1 MIMNR
6 KNCFHRTLLFL
17 ALSLI
22 CGICAQSQKQESAGA
37 HRTIGYI
44 SSPLTFEPNLG
55 QAAARVQFLS
65 LGSGYSLF
73 LAPNEAVLNLERQ
86 QTSTSQEPLSKLEA
100 PAIDTLRMKLV
111 GANANAAVV
120 GVDPQPGLVSYLVGN
135 DPKKWRSGVP
145 TFGRVNYTQVYPG
158 VDLVFYGNQ
167 RQLEYDFVV
176 ASGADPNQIAWQI
189 DGASPAI
196 DKDGNLELTAANGPA
211 SFKKPVLY
219 QMNGDSKVAVNGSF
233 EVAGSKISFK
243 LGDYDHAK
251 PLIIDPVLSYATY
264 LGGTSTDHI
273 GRFIGPGNNSPTQA
287 IAVDAEGS
295 VYVTGYTY
303 STDFPTQYPYESAP
317 PAKMTGVSPGQWA
330 SIFVTKF
337 SPDGSS
343 LIYST
348 YLGGNGYDYGDAI
361 AVDSNGNAYITGTT
375 TSPDF
380 PITAGAYQTVCSP
393 IPDFYHGPTIGETSS
408 CNSFYNASAFLTKL
422 NSTGTAL
429 VYSTFL
435 SGEGSAE
442 AVSIALDPA
451 GRAYIAGNV
460 QGYCY
465 GAPTTPGPYPYT
477 CFPTTP
483 GAAVS
488 GTVTGGGSPNY
499 GFVAVFDPTGAQLLY
514 SSLFGDT
521 SGANGAGETDATGI
535 AVDPNGYFYLA
546 GHTQAAALPT
556 TPGVIQPTQGP
567 LYNPVRFYAWRG
579 FVAKFNPVTS
589 PGGATLAH
597 ATYIG
602 APALNSTSN
611 VSDFV
616 SGLATDNDGDVYITG
631 YTQSPNYPVT
641 AGAYQTSCGYGGGQ
655 SCATTYVTKLNP
667 TLSAIEW
674 ATYLGNTTGSSSDN
688 IGTSGPMQVDE
699 NGNVYVT
706 GQAWFGFPQVNAV
719 EPAAVGGSLPTFV
732 AELDPKGQ
740 KLLFATQI
748 NTELNS
754 IAQSTVSPA
763 GVVVDAT
770 GNIFVAANTVG
781 PGLLVTPGVFMPTEN
796 DFGGLCCAYG
806 NGAVAKIAPQGAAT
820 AALTALPSPAPA
832 GQTVTLKATITPT
845 VQYAS
850 VPTGTVVFKDG
861 STDLGTVT
869 LSGGVATFTTSTLP
883 AGDHTMTAVYS
894 GDSTYPWESG
904 SASLTITP
912 TDTAPTISPNPA
924 AFGDQPL
931 NTPAQIPV
939 TVTNTGTNPL
949 VISSVAPLIS
959 SDFSLTKNCITTL
972 AVNASC
978 QIAITFIPTVA
989 SAESATFTISDNAG
1003 IQIFHASGTGV
1014 SPVTSQ
1020 TITFN
1025 PLSNVTYGSG
1035 PIALTATA
1043 SSGLP
1048 VSYLVTGPVLRSGSS
1063 LTTTGTGVVTVT
1075 ASQSGNANYSAA
1087 TPVVRSFEVVKALLT
1102 VKANDVSRSY
1112 GTANRAFTYSI
1123 AGFVNN
1129 ETSAVVSGT
1138 ATETTTAT
1146 STSDVGSYPITF
1158 STENL
1163 TAVNYTFNYV
1173 NGTLTVLGGVS
1184 QTITF
1189 NPPPNVTYGVSS
1201 IALTAIASSGLPVT
1215 YQVTGPAT
1223 VNGSTLTNIGAGP
1236 VTVTAS
1242 QAGNS
1247 NYAAATPVSRSFTV
1261 APAILTVT
1269 ANNASRAFGGANPP
1283 FTYTIAGLVNGDTT
1297 AAVSGTATETTT
1309 AITTSPGGTYPIT
1322 FSTKALTAPNYA
1334 FTYVNGTLTV
1344 SAAPTVVLT
1353 TTATLTK
1360 VSGGYQATIKITN
1373 SGSGPA
1379 TNVLVTTA
1387 TLGVASGSPL
1397 PQSLGTLA
1405 AGGGSATF
1413 TVTFPLSAGTDGA
1426 TVIEKYA
1433 GTYTGGSFT
1442 GSLRAVLP

>member
-17 ALSLI
+17 ALALI
-22 CGICAQSQKQESAGA
+22 CCEYAQSEMPGSAAA
-37 HRTIGYI
+37 HRTIGSI

-73 LAPNEAVLNLERQ
+73 LAPNEAILNLERQ
-86 QTSTSQEPLSKLEA
+86 QTTASQGPFGKLEA
-100 PAIDTLRMKLV
+100 PAIDTLHMKLV
-111 GANANAAVV
+111 GANTNAVVV
-120 GVDPQPGLVSYLVGN
+120 GVDPQPGVVSYLVGN
-135 DPKKWRSGVP
+135 DPKKWHSGVP
-145 TFGRVNYTQVYPG
+145 TFGKVNYSQIYPG

-176 ASGADPNQIAWQI
+176 APGVDPNQIAWQI
-189 DGASPAI
+189 DGASPTV
-196 DKDGNLELTAANGPA
+196 DKDGNLELNAANGPV
-211 SFKKPVLY
+211 SFKRLAVY
-219 QMNGDSKVAVNGSF
+219 QLNGDNKVAVDGSF
-233 EVAGSKISFK
+233 EIAGNKISFRF
-243 LGDYDHAK
+243 GDYDHAK

-264 LGGTSTDHI
+264 LGGTSTDYI
-273 GRFIGPGNNSPTQA
+273 GSWVGPGHTSPTQA
-287 IAVDAEGS
+287 IAVDAQGS

-303 STDFPTQYPYESAP
+303 SIDFPTTQNPYRSTP
-317 PAKMTGVSPGQWA
+317 PTKMPGVSPGSWA
-330 SIFVTKF
+330 SVFVTKF

-343 LIYST
+343 LVYST
-348 YLGGNGYDYGDAI
+348 YLGGNGEDYGFAI
-361 AVDSNGNAYITGTT
+361 AVDSGGNAYVTGST

-380 PITAGAYQTVCSP
+380 PATQGAYQTVCSP
-393 IPDFYHGPTIGETSS
+393 APTNLPPPYASNCT
-408 CNSFYNASAFLTKL
+408 SFYQPSAFVTKL
-422 NSTGTAL
+422 NSTGTGL

-435 SGEGSAE
+435 GGWGNSG
-442 AVSIALDPA
+442 AVAITVDNA

-460 QGYCY
+460 EEYCY
-465 GAPTTPGPYPYT
+465 VYTTFQG

-488 GTVTGGGSPNY
+488 GSVTGGGSPNY

-514 SSLFGDT
+514 SSMFGDP
-521 SGANGAGETDATGI
+521 SGAEGAGETDAVGV
-535 AVDPNGYFYLA
+535 AVDPNGYFYLV
-546 GHTQAAALPT
+546 GHTRAAALPT
-556 TPGVIQPTQGP
+556 TAGVIQPTQGP
-567 LYNPVRFYAWRG
+567 SYNGQYLYAWRG

-589 PGGATLAH
+589 TGGATLAY
-597 ATYIG
+597 ATYLG

-616 SGLATDNDGDVYITG
+616 SGVATDNEGDAYITG

-641 AGAYQTSCGYGGGQ
+641 TGAYQTTCGYGGGQ
-655 SCATTYVTKLNP
+655 SCAATYVTKLNP

-674 ATYLGNTTGSSSDN
+674 ATYVGNTNGSSSDN
-688 IGTSGPMQVDE
+688 IAISGPMQIDG
-699 NGNVYVT
+699 NGNVYIT

-719 EPAAVGGSLPTFV
+719 EPTSIGGNVPSFV
-732 AELDPKGQ
+732 AELDPSGQ
-740 KLLFATQI
+740 KLLFSTQ
-748 NTELNS
+748 LNS
-754 IAQSTVSPA
+754 EVNSIGVSEELPA
-763 GVVVDAT
+763 GVAIDAA
-770 GNIFVAANTVG
+770 GNIYVAGNITG
-781 PGLLVTPGVFMPTEN
+781 PNLIVTPGAFMTTEN
-796 DFGGLCCAYG
+796 DFNGQCCGYG
-806 NGAVAKIAPQGAAT
+806 NGFVAKIAPQGTAT

-832 GQTVTLKATITPT
+832 GQTITLKATITPT

-850 VPTGTVVFKDG
+850 VPTGTVVFQDG
-861 STDLGTVT
+861 STELGTVT

-959 SDFSLTKNCITTL
+959 SDFSLTNNCITTL

-1003 IQIFHASGTGV
+1003 IHIFHASGTGV

-1063 LTTTGTGVVTVT
+1063 LSTTGTGVVTVT

-1087 TPVVRSFEVVKALLT
+1087 TSVVRSFEVVKALLT
-1102 VKANDVSRSY
+1102 VKTNNVSRPY
-1112 GTANRAFTYSI
+1112 GTANPAFTYSI
-1123 AGFVNN
+1123 AGFVNH

-1146 STSDVGSYPITF
+1146 STSNVGSYPITF

-1189 NPPPNVTYGVSS
+1189 NLPPNVTYGVSS
-1201 IALTAIASSGLPVT
+1201 IALTATASSGLPVT

-1223 VNGSTLTNIGAGP
+1223 VNGSTLTIIGAGP

-1373 SGSGPA
+1373 SGSRPA

-1387 TLGVASGSPL
+1387 TLGAASGSPL

-1405 AGGGSATF
+1405 AGGGFATF
-1413 TVTFPLSAGTDGA
+1413 TVTFPLSAGTDGS

>member
-65 LGSGYSLF
+65 RGSGYSLF

-86 QTSTSQEPLSKLEA
+86 QTSASRKPENKLGA
-100 PAIDTLRMKLV
+100 ASIDTLRMKLV
-111 GANANAAVV
+111 GANANAGVV
-120 GVDPQPGLVSYLVGN
+120 GVDPQPGVVSYLVGN
-135 DPKKWRSGVP
+135 DPKKWHSGVP
-145 TFGRVNYTQVYPG
+145 TFGKVNYSQIYPG

-176 ASGADPNQIAWQI
+176 APGVDPNQIAWQI
-189 DGASPAI
+189 DGASPTV
-196 DKDGNLELTAANGPA
+196 DKDGNLELNAANGPV
-211 SFKKPVLY
+211 SFKRPAVY
-219 QMNGDSKVAVNGSF
+219 QLNGDNKVAVDGSF
-233 EVAGSKISFK
+233 EIAGNKISFRF
-243 LGDYDHAK
+243 GDYDHAK

-264 LGGTSTDHI
+264 LGGTSTDNI
-273 GRFIGPGNNSPTQA
+273 GSWVGPGHQSPTQG
-287 IAVDAEGS
+287 IAVDAQGS

-303 STDFPTQYPYESAP
+303 STDFPTQNPYKSTP
-317 PAKMTGVSPGQWA
+317 PTKMTGVSPGTWA
-330 SIFVTKF
+330 SAFVTKF

-343 LIYST
+343 LVYST
-348 YLGGNGYDYGDAI
+348 YLGGNGEDYGFAI
-361 AVDSNGNAYITGTT
+361 AVDSGGNAYVTGST

-380 PITAGAYQTVCSP
+380 PATQGAYQTVCSP
-393 IPDFYHGPTIGETSS
+393 APTNLPPPYASNCT
-408 CNSFYNASAFLTKL
+408 SFYQPSAFVTKL
-422 NSTGTAL
+422 NSTGTGL

-435 SGEGSAE
+435 GGWGNSG
-442 AVSIALDPA
+442 AVAITVDNA

-460 QGYCY
+460 EEYCY
-465 GAPTTPGPYPYT
+465 VYTTFQG

-488 GTVTGGGSPNY
+488 GSVTGGGSPNY

-514 SSLFGDT
+514 SSMFGDP
-521 SGANGAGETDATGI
+521 SGAGGAGETDAAGV
-535 AVDPNGYFYLA
+535 AVDPNGYFYLV
-546 GHTQAAALPT
+546 GHTRAAALPT
-556 TPGVIQPTQGP
+556 TAGVIQPTQGP
-567 LYNPVRFYAWRG
+567 SYNGQYLYAWRG

-589 PGGATLAH
+589 TGGATLAY
-597 ATYIG
+597 ATYLG

-616 SGLATDNDGDVYITG
+616 SGVATDNEGDAYITG

-641 AGAYQTSCGYGGGQ
+641 TGAYQTTCGYGGGQ
-655 SCATTYVTKLNP
+655 SCAATYVTKLNP
-667 TLSAIEW
+667 TLSVIEW
-674 ATYLGNTTGSSSDN
+674 ATYLGNTFGSSNDD
-688 IGTSGPMQVDE
+688 IGTSGPMQVDG

-706 GQAWFGFPQVNAV
+706 GQARFGFPQVNAV
-719 EPAAVGGSLPTFV
+719 EPTAVGGSLPTFV
-732 AELDPKGQ
+732 AELDPNGQ

-770 GNIFVAANTVG
+770 GNIYVAANTVG

-796 DFGGLCCAYG
+796 DLGGLCCGLG
-806 NGAVAKIAPQGAAT
+806 NGAVAKIAPQGTAT
-820 AALTALPSPAPA
+820 AALTALPSPSPA

-845 VQYAS
+845 ALYAS
-850 VPTGTVVFKDG
+850 APTGTVVFQDG
-861 STDLGTVT
+861 SINLGTMPV
-869 LSGGVATFTTSTLP
+869 SGGVATFTTSTLP
-883 AGDHTMTAVYS
+883 AGSHTMTAVYS
-894 GDSTYPWESG
+894 GDSTYQGESA

-924 AFGDQPL
+924 AFGNRNL
-931 NTPAQIPV
+931 NTPAQTSV
-939 TVTNTGTNPL
+939 TITNTGSTPL
-949 VISSVAPLIS
+949 VISSVTPASS
-959 SDFSLTKNCITTL
+959 SDFSQVNNCVATL

-978 QIAITFIPTVA
+978 QVTITFNPTSA
-989 SAESATFTISDNAG
+989 SAESATFAIGDNAG
-1003 IQIFHASGTGV
+1003 VQMLQASGTGV
-1014 SPVTSQ
+1014 NPVGSQ

-1025 PLSNVTYGSG
+1025 PLSNVIYGSG
-1035 PIALTATA
+1035 PIMLTATA
-1043 SSGLP
+1043 SSSLP
-1048 VSYLVTGPVLRSGSS
+1048 VSYAVTGPASVAGSL
-1063 LTTTGTGVVTVT
+1063 LTITGTGPVSVT
-1075 ASQSGNANYSAA
+1075 ASQSGNASYSAA
-1087 TPVVRSFEVVKALLT
+1087 TPVVQGFTVTPAALT
-1102 VKANDVSRSY
+1102 V
-1112 GTANRAFTYSI
+1112 TANNASRPYGAANPAFTYAI
-1123 AGFVNN
+1123 VGFVNG

-1146 STSDVGSYPITF
+1146 STSGAGTYPITF
-1158 STENL
+1158 STKNL
-1163 TAVNYTFNYV
+1163 AAANYTFNYL
-1173 NGTLTVLGGVS
+1173 NGTLTILGGVS

-1189 NPPPNVTYGVSS
+1189 NSIPNVIYGGSP
-1201 IALTAIASSGLPVT
+1201 IPLTATASSGLPVT
-1215 YQVTGPAT
+1215 YAVTGPAT
-1223 VNGSTLTNIGAGP
+1223 ASGSTLTIIGAGQ
-1236 VTVTAS
+1236 VTATAS

-1247 NYAAATPVSRSFTV
+1247 NYAAATPVLRSFTV

-1269 ANNASRAFGGANPP
+1269 ANNASRAYGAANPP
-1283 FTYTIAGLVNGDTT
+1283 FTYTINGLVKGDTT
-1297 AAVSGTATETTT
+1297 AVVSGTATETTT
-1309 AITTSPGGTYPIT
+1309 ATSTSTGGTYPIT
-1322 FSTKALTAPNYA
+1322 FSTKVLIAANYV
-1334 FTYVNGTLTV
+1334 FNYVNGTLTV
-1344 SAAPTVVLT
+1344 SAAPAVVLT
-1353 TTATLTK
+1353 TTATLIK
-1360 VSGGYQATIKITN
+1360 VLGGYQATIKITN

-1405 AGGGSATF
+1405 AGGGFATF
-1413 TVTFPLSAGTDGA
+1413 TVTFPLSAGTDGS

>member
-1 MIMNR
+1 
-6 KNCFHRTLLFL
+6 
-17 ALSLI
+17 
-22 CGICAQSQKQESAGA
+22 
-37 HRTIGYI
+37 
-44 SSPLTFEPNLG
+44 
-55 QAAARVQFLS
+55 
-65 LGSGYSLF
+65 
-73 LAPNEAVLNLERQ
+73 
-86 QTSTSQEPLSKLEA
+86 
-100 PAIDTLRMKLV
+100 
-111 GANANAAVV
+111 
-120 GVDPQPGLVSYLVGN
+120 
-135 DPKKWRSGVP
+135 
-145 TFGRVNYTQVYPG
+145 
-158 VDLVFYGNQ
+158 
-167 RQLEYDFVV
+167 
-176 ASGADPNQIAWQI
+176 
-189 DGASPAI
+189 
-196 DKDGNLELTAANGPA
+196 
-211 SFKKPVLY
+211 
-219 QMNGDSKVAVNGSF
+219 
-233 EVAGSKISFK
+233 
-243 LGDYDHAK
+243 
-251 PLIIDPVLSYATY
+251 
-264 LGGTSTDHI
+264 
-273 GRFIGPGNNSPTQA
+273 
-287 IAVDAEGS
+287 
-295 VYVTGYTY
+295 
-303 STDFPTQYPYESAP
+303 
-317 PAKMTGVSPGQWA
+317 
-330 SIFVTKF
+330 
-337 SPDGSS
+337 
-343 LIYST
+343 
-348 YLGGNGYDYGDAI
+348 
-361 AVDSNGNAYITGTT
+361 
-375 TSPDF
+375 
-380 PITAGAYQTVCSP
+380 
-393 IPDFYHGPTIGETSS
+393 
-408 CNSFYNASAFLTKL
+408 
-422 NSTGTAL
+422 
-429 VYSTFL
+429 
-435 SGEGSAE
+435 
-442 AVSIALDPA
+442 
-451 GRAYIAGNV
+451 
-460 QGYCY
+460 
-465 GAPTTPGPYPYT
+465 
-477 CFPTTP
+477 
-483 GAAVS
+483 
-488 GTVTGGGSPNY
+488 
-499 GFVAVFDPTGAQLLY
+499 
-514 SSLFGDT
+514 
-521 SGANGAGETDATGI
+521 
-535 AVDPNGYFYLA
+535 
-546 GHTQAAALPT
+546 
-556 TPGVIQPTQGP
+556 
-567 LYNPVRFYAWRG
+567 
-579 FVAKFNPVTS
+579 
-589 PGGATLAH
+589 
-597 ATYIG
+597 
-602 APALNSTSN
+602 
-611 VSDFV
+611 
-616 SGLATDNDGDVYITG
+616 
-631 YTQSPNYPVT
+631 
-641 AGAYQTSCGYGGGQ
+641 
-655 SCATTYVTKLNP
+655 
-667 TLSAIEW
+667 
-674 ATYLGNTTGSSSDN
+674 
-688 IGTSGPMQVDE
+688 
-699 NGNVYVT
+699 
-706 GQAWFGFPQVNAV
+706 
-719 EPAAVGGSLPTFV
+719 
-732 AELDPKGQ
+732 
-740 KLLFATQI
+740 
-748 NTELNS
+748 
-754 IAQSTVSPA
+754 
-763 GVVVDAT
+763 
-770 GNIFVAANTVG
+770 
-781 PGLLVTPGVFMPTEN
+781 
-796 DFGGLCCAYG
+796 
-806 NGAVAKIAPQGAAT
+806 
-820 AALTALPSPAPA
+820 
-832 GQTVTLKATITPT
+832 
-845 VQYAS
+845 
-850 VPTGTVVFKDG
+850 
-861 STDLGTVT
+861 
-869 LSGGVATFTTSTLP
+869 
-883 AGDHTMTAVYS
+883 
-894 GDSTYPWESG
+894 
-904 SASLTITP
+904 
-912 TDTAPTISPNPA
+912 
-924 AFGDQPL
+924 
-931 NTPAQIPV
+931 V

-1102 VKANDVSRSY
+1102 VKANDVSRPY